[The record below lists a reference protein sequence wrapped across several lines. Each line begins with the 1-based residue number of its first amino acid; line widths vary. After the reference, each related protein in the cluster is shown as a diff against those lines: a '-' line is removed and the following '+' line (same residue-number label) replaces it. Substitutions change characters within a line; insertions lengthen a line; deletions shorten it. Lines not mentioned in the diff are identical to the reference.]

1 MGVVG
6 SLRRVVFWDP
16 SWAVV
21 RTLVRRSVE
30 DTLEGL
36 VESVVLGHGYW

>member
-21 RTLVRRSVE
+21 RTLVRHSVE
-30 DTLEGL
+30 DTLGEL